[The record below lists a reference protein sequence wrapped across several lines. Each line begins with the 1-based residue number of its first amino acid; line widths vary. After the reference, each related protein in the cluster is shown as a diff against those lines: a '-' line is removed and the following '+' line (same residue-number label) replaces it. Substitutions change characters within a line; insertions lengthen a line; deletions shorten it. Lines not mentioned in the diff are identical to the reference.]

1 MEYKADERPSLN
13 GNGTGK
19 LESLRHVAV
28 PATLLPTVLSRLGLG
43 DRPMAG
49 RDQAVAALRD
59 EKSHV
64 RVAAVRS
71 LGERRE
77 VSALQFLVS
86 ALHDPTWEV
95 RAAAVWALSA
105 FGGQAPAE
113 VLIEALDDED
123 GSVRAAALRV
133 LAGVRGHVPPESLE
147 RMLDD
152 TDWQVHEAVALTLEE
167 LGEQTSP
174 GPSVARLR
182 DENTIGREVAQM
194 PGKQLHPDIL
204 PSLPFTPQR
213 AMQIKVMGE
222 RYQLQESIGRGGMA
236 TIYRGRD
243 LQMDRVVAIKVLR
256 EVYNINPKF
265 VQRFQLEAKA
275 ASALTHPNIVQVYDY
290 GQTEGKYY
298 IVMELVEGTDLGHY
312 LRSKGVLDTDRS
324 VIIAHDVALGL
335 GAAHRR
341 GIVHRDVKPRNI
353 LVGHDGSIKL
363 TDFGIVSVYK
373 DIDPERL
380 TTTGMTLG
388 TVHYFAPEQAQGEIV
403 SPAADVYSLGIVMYE
418 MLTGRPPF
426 EGDNPV
432 AVAMQHIQDP
442 PTPPRQL
449 NPTIPPV
456 LEEIILRCLEKV
468 PEMRFRDGSQ
478 LARAF
483 EMLGDA
489 KLGESVPV
497 TPGQATM
504 PTTSNHI
511 PSRPGNSGRDGT
523 LEDVPPHS
531 PASSPEN
538 AMGPGVPSDQ
548 NDADLVPG
556 SLFSQPVYPNQQ
568 PFAPPPGSAASHLF
582 RRRTV
587 PRSGLVQPDQRNSRF
602 ASIITIPTLLA
613 ILLLLG
619 FSISLA
625 AKLSFITLPFIN
637 GTGTSNPTTS
647 VATATVPNLHGD
659 TFEQARQAAQ
669 QAGFNLQL
677 SASSPTTGVVVG
689 QSPPAGILYPRGS
702 TIEVTLGP
710 ITAAIPAIPQGATLA
725 SYEAML
731 QHAGFSNYK
740 SVPDGVDP
748 NVPPNT
754 VARVN
759 PPPGTPYDVT
769 KLVTIYV
776 KNDTTGTPVA
786 SPTSSPAATPGS
798 TTSPTPK
805 PSPTPNP
812 TPTPTAFMLQEWWLL
827 I

>member
-1 MEYKADERPSLN
+1 MEYKDDERPSLN

-19 LESLRHVAV
+19 LESLQHVAV

-49 RDQAVAALRD
+49 GDQAVAALQD
-59 EKSHV
+59 EKSDV

-86 ALHDPTWEV
+86 ALHDPAWEV
-95 RAAAVWALSA
+95 RAAAVWALGA
-105 FGGQAPAE
+105 FGGQVPAE
-113 VLIEALDDED
+113 VMIEALDDED

-182 DENTIGREVAQM
+182 DENTIGREAAQM
-194 PGKQLHPDIL
+194 PGKQSHPDVL

-243 LQMDRVVAIKVLR
+243 LHMDRVVAIKVLR

-265 VQRFQLEAKA
+265 VLRFQLEAKA
-275 ASALTHPNIVQVYDY
+275 ASALQHPNIVQVYDW

-298 IVMELVEGTDLGHY
+298 IVMELVEGTDLRRY
-312 LRSKGVLDTDRS
+312 LHFKKGVLDTDRS

-341 GIVHRDVKPRNI
+341 GIVHRDVKPQNI
-353 LVGHDGSIKL
+353 LVGRDGSIKL

-388 TVHYFAPEQAQGEIV
+388 TVQYFAPEQAQGEIV

-426 EGDNPV
+426 DGDNLV

-449 NPTIPPV
+449 NPTIPPAF
-456 LEEIILRCLEKV
+456 EEIILRCLEKV

-478 LARAF
+478 LARALGT
-483 EMLGDA
+483 LGDA

-497 TPGQATM
+497 TPGQAAM

-523 LEDVPPHS
+523 IENVPSHS

-538 AMGPGVPSDQ
+538 GVGSGVPSDQ

-556 SLFSQPVYPNQQ
+556 SLANQSVYPNQQ
-568 PFAPPPGSAASHLF
+568 SFAPPPGSAASRLF

-587 PRSGLVQPDQRNSRF
+587 PHSGVVQPDQRNSRF
-602 ASIITIPTLLA
+602 ANIITIPILLA

-619 FSISLA
+619 FSIFLA
-625 AKLSFITLPFIN
+625 ARPGFITLPFGN
-637 GTGTSNPTTS
+637 GTGTSAPTAG
-647 VATATVPNLHGD
+647 VVEVRVPNLIGKSYQD
-659 TFEQARQAAQ
+659 AQTAASGL
-669 QAGFNLQL
+669 GFNLH
-677 SASSPTTGVVVG
+677 SENGTDGVVIYQNPTSDETAPKGATIDVRMG
-689 QSPPAGILYPRGS
+689 PKTAKIPP
-702 TIEVTLGP
+702 
-710 ITAAIPAIPQGATLA
+710 IPQGATLA
-725 SYEAML
+725 SYEAL
-731 QHAGFSNYK
+731 LRRYGFTNFTTK
-740 SVPDGVDP
+740 PDGVDL
-748 NVPPNT
+748 NIPPNT
-754 VARVN
+754 VSRVN
-759 PPPGTPYDVT
+759 PTPGTAYDVT
-769 KLVTIYV
+769 KVVTIYV
-776 KNDTTGTPVA
+776 KNDTFVTPAA
-786 SPTSSPAATPGS
+786 SPTP
-798 TTSPTPK
+798 
-805 PSPTPNP
+805 
-812 TPTPTAFMLQEWWLL
+812 
-827 I
+827 